1 MGKCKAGRIV
11 LQVANSKYGLRI
23 GKINEND
30 KQIDQ
35 KLKRR
40 AKSGAYLILGI
51 NIPGFIYS
59 PEATFEGIFS

>member
-23 GKINEND
+23 EKINEND

-40 AKSGAYLILGI
+40 TKSGA
-51 NIPGFIYS
+51 F
-59 PEATFEGIFS
+59 